1 MTLRDQLKLEIDH
14 LDEQYL
20 DLAYKVIHQFPH
32 NVHKVKKQT
41 QSEYIASLFQKI
53 ADTGGSGINDPQKW
67 QREIR
72 KDRPLP
78 FRKL

>member
-14 LDEQYL
+14 LDDQYL

-32 NVHKVKKQT
+32 DSHKVQKET
-41 QSEYIASLFQKI
+41 QGKYIASLFQEI
-53 ADTGGSGINDPQKW
+53 ADTGGSGIKDPQKW

-78 FRKL
+78 LREE